1 MCGLEPE
8 MRRLSASHFNTLRLR
23 AQCEIDAHLL
33 CELLLY
39 AELSAIAAAAAP
51 IAGGSSVSKSAN
63 PVASLLQQRH
73 LIRALCALPPH
84 QISLSLQELSRQ
96 QRRPSASF
104 WIAAAEALLGHN
116 AAADSSNSL
125 PLLKLHLEDCSTIAN
140 AFASASQPH
149 DALFAALNG
158 RFAAA
163 ANAAATA
170 DSSTRHSSSYNE
182 STAATASATAGLN
195 SRNVSVYLNALGNLR
210 MRKAASELLDILD
223 SRGTTNSSSLWPALI
238 SGCSGCDLSMVF
250 SALAKLQLI
259 DLPLLQHMLM
269 RLQQQLQQQL
279 QKEQKQQQLHVLDGR
294 SAANIWA
301 SLGQVQSFLQQQ
313 RYQLLH
319 QLLPQLSAV
328 LRLHMLSG
336 QMTAMEVSIV
346 ANSLPKLAFWLQR
359 DTEQKLLLHAIA
371 WHVRTFGSTYTSQ
384 GLTLVLHAFVK
395 LQHPAPLLF
404 AATAPL
410 LLRLL
415 PRFKP
420 QCFAA
425 ASLAYSSNCCC
436 LPQQQ
441 VQQLLL
447 RICGELEA
455 RAAAA
460 AASPAAAATRTSPAA
475 SAGAGAA
482 PLPAFAAQQ
491 ICGILGAMAHAGCCS
506 PGAFDV
512 LCRQL
517 LILHQQGLL
526 APRDIAE
533 AAAAMGALKRLHAPL
548 LRLLVAAAVADAA
561 RFGPPDIVK
570 VLGAVSSFA
579 SDTNS
584 SCPPA
589 ALAANS
595 IWQREGAALV
605 KAIAAGATAFSAPD
619 GQVAS
624 EICAYS
630 RVSRTTAAAAAG
642 WDAESACRLLQGCYK
657 LQIAEPR
664 LTDWAWQ
671 TAFFSRSTPS
681 LAAAAAALSAAASA
695 AADAELTAASAAA
708 VGAAAVNSAAV
719 THASIAAAALVRLGA
734 HTRHSDAFLTLLSTR
749 VYLLLQQQRVLQ
761 LARVQQQQHRT
772 GMQSLA
778 LLFLSWGAARLH
790 NPRLLDGRNAA
801 QGCTAPAA
809 EGQFL
814 SALDYLLSQQQQ
826 PGEWQDRQATARQL
840 LVGIACCWHAYTST
854 WPPAVGAAAG
864 AAPIPLQLL
873 KVLSQTVQ
881 LADSLRCPSTLP
893 QAQHQ
898 QLSRLHYGVCD
909 TSALDEGT
917 SELHIEV
924 AAALT
929 QLQQRQQQHCYKP
942 KWQMLTEQEAGVY
955 RIDLLLSP
963 VKNN

>member
-1 MCGLEPE
+1 MQAPTRNQREPQS
-8 MRRLSASHFNTLRLR
+8 LGTLRR
-23 AQCEIDAHLL
+23 KVHSNCTKYEKAVPNVT
-33 CELLLY
+33 
-39 AELSAIAAAAAP
+39 P

-269 RLQQQLQQQL
+269 R
-279 QKEQKQQQLHVLDGR
+279 
-294 SAANIWA
+294 
-301 SLGQVQSFLQQQ
+301 
-313 RYQLLH
+313 
-319 QLLPQLSAV
+319 
-328 LRLHMLSG
+328 

-371 WHVRTFGSTYTSQ
+371 WH
-384 GLTLVLHAFVK
+384 
-395 LQHPAPLLF
+395 
-404 AATAPL
+404 
-410 LLRLL
+410 
-415 PRFKP
+415 
-420 QCFAA
+420 
-425 ASLAYSSNCCC
+425 
-436 LPQQQ
+436 
-441 VQQLLL
+441 
-447 RICGELEA
+447 
-455 RAAAA
+455 
-460 AASPAAAATRTSPAA
+460 
-475 SAGAGAA
+475 
-482 PLPAFAAQQ
+482 

-681 LAAAAAALSAAASA
+681 LAAAAAALSAAAKIALPLNSSDLLAVFRTLSA

-814 SALDYLLSQQQQ
+814 SALDYLLPQQQQ

-898 QLSRLHYGVCD
+898 QLSRLHYG
-909 TSALDEGT
+909 
-917 SELHIEV
+917 
-924 AAALT
+924 
-929 QLQQRQQQHCYKP
+929 P